1 MTPEH
6 GKSSQILP
14 IIPDDG
20 KKVYADITDQ
30 METAERER
38 LEAMLQHQA
47 LLLDQVSDAIIS
59 TDENFVITSW
69 NRGAERIYGWK
80 AEEVIGKPSENL
92 LHTHYLSGTL
102 QDVMSGFTANGHWE
116 GEVEQRRKDGSV
128 VPILSA
134 VTLLRNDDG
143 ELIGVVGVNRDI
155 TNLRSSEAERRV
167 AEQRY
172 RHLFDRAPVMYL
184 ALEDQDGDPIIR
196 DVNNF
201 YLQRLGYTREEVV
214 GRNAIDFLDPD
225 SRQVALHEYP
235 KIVRGTDKVA
245 VRILRSRDGERI
257 EALMRAAPEFDK
269 EGQVVGFLTMY
280 TDLSPLRQSE
290 QRLRVEAGRVQTL
303 LRIVSRLNRQADL
316 MSLMQTVCTE
326 VSVALDV
333 PGVSLSLVDKEKG
346 VFVHGAD
353 VGLPLDYERL
363 TQSVAI
369 PSYLQG
375 DMHDVELIRIN
386 PIDTLVDSPNYAMYV
401 EQGLQIGVNVMLVRD
416 AQMIGSLNLHITDP
430 QRQFGPDDLALLRGI
445 ADVVTQAILNAQLR
459 EETLRYASH
468 LQELVNERTME
479 LEEALAQ
486 AQEADRLKSQ
496 FVSDINHELRTPLTN
511 IILYLGLL
519 TNGKPEKR
527 AQAIAIM
534 QREAQRLRQMIEDV
548 LDLSRLDLDRTE
560 MHAQTVLLSELVEGL
575 IEDREPLIEGSSL
588 QFSFHAEPELPPISV
603 DASLVGRVIT
613 NLLDNA
619 FKYTAQGE
627 VRILVN
633 HRWVDNIE
641 WQTISVADSGPGI
654 DPEDL
659 PNLFLR
665 FYRGQS
671 ARQSGTS
678 GTGLGLAIC
687 QELAEL
693 HGGHITVETEY
704 GKGSTF
710 TLWLPGER
718 A

>member
-1 MTPEH
+1 MTPDH

-20 KKVYADITDQ
+20 KKVYADTTDQ
-30 METAERER
+30 MDTVERER
-38 LEAMLQHQA
+38 LEAMLRRQA
-47 LLLDQVSDAIIS
+47 LLLDQVSDAVIS
-59 TDENFVITSW
+59 TDEDFVITSW
-69 NRGAERIYGWK
+69 NRGAERVYGWK
-80 AEEVIGKPSENL
+80 AEEVIGKQAGSL
-92 LHTHYLSGTL
+92 FRTHYLTDTL
-102 QDVMSGFTANGHWE
+102 QDVMSEFTTNGYWE
-116 GEVEQRRKDGSV
+116 GEVEQRRKDGST

-134 VTLLRNDDG
+134 VTLLRNEAG
-143 ELIGVVGVNRDI
+143 EPIGTVGVNRDI
-155 TNLRSSEAERRV
+155 TNLRSSEAALRV

-184 ALEDQDGDPIIR
+184 AVEDQDGHPIIR

-214 GRNAIDFLDPD
+214 GRNAMDFLDPD
-225 SRQVALHEYP
+225 SRRTALLEYP
-235 KIVRGTDKVA
+235 HIAREADKVA

-257 EALMRAAPEFDK
+257 EALMRAAPQLDK
-269 EGQVVGFLTMY
+269 EGRVVGFLTMY

-290 QRLRVEAGRVQTL
+290 QRLQVEAGRVQML
-303 LRIVSRLNRQADL
+303 LRIASQLNRQADL
-316 MSLMQTVCTE
+316 ASLMQTVCAE
-326 VSVALDV
+326 VSVALNV
-333 PGVSLSLVDKEKG
+333 PGVSLSLADKEKG
-346 VFVHGAD
+346 VFIHGAD
-353 VGLPLDYERL
+353 VGLPPGYERL
-363 TQSVAI
+363 AGPIAI
-369 PSYLQG
+369 PPHLRGYLG
-375 DMHDVELIRIN
+375 DVELIRIN

-416 AQMIGSLNLHITDP
+416 TQLIGSLNLHITDP

-468 LQELVNERTME
+468 LRELVNERTTE

-519 TNGKPEKR
+519 SNSNPEKQ

-560 MHAQTVLLSELVEGL
+560 MHARPVLLSELVEGL
-575 IEDREPLIEGSSL
+575 IEDREPLIDGSSL
-588 QFSFHAEPELPPISV
+588 QFSFCAEPELPPISV

-619 FKYTAQGE
+619 FKYTAHGQIRVE
-627 VRILVN
+627 VNR
-633 HRWVDNIE
+633 RWVDSIE

-671 ARQSGTS
+671 ARQSGSS

-687 QELAEL
+687 QEIAEL
-693 HGGHITVETEY
+693 HGGHIAVETEY

>member
-1 MTPEH
+1 M
-6 GKSSQILP
+6 
-14 IIPDDG
+14 
-20 KKVYADITDQ
+20 
-30 METAERER
+30 
-38 LEAMLQHQA
+38 
-47 LLLDQVSDAIIS
+47 
-59 TDENFVITSW
+59 
-69 NRGAERIYGWK
+69 
-80 AEEVIGKPSENL
+80 
-92 LHTHYLSGTL
+92 
-102 QDVMSGFTANGHWE
+102 
-116 GEVEQRRKDGSV
+116 
-128 VPILSA
+128 
-134 VTLLRNDDG
+134 
-143 ELIGVVGVNRDI
+143 
-155 TNLRSSEAERRV
+155 
-167 AEQRY
+167 
-172 RHLFDRAPVMYL
+172 
-184 ALEDQDGDPIIR
+184 
-196 DVNNF
+196 
-201 YLQRLGYTREEVV
+201 
-214 GRNAIDFLDPD
+214 
-225 SRQVALHEYP
+225 
-235 KIVRGTDKVA
+235 
-245 VRILRSRDGERI
+245 
-257 EALMRAAPEFDK
+257 
-269 EGQVVGFLTMY
+269 
-280 TDLSPLRQSE
+280 
-290 QRLRVEAGRVQTL
+290 
-303 LRIVSRLNRQADL
+303 
-316 MSLMQTVCTE
+316 
-326 VSVALDV
+326 
-333 PGVSLSLVDKEKG
+333 
-346 VFVHGAD
+346 
-353 VGLPLDYERL
+353 
-363 TQSVAI
+363 
-369 PSYLQG
+369 
-375 DMHDVELIRIN
+375 
-386 PIDTLVDSPNYAMYV
+386 
-401 EQGLQIGVNVMLVRD
+401 
-416 AQMIGSLNLHITDP
+416 
-430 QRQFGPDDLALLRGI
+430 
-445 ADVVTQAILNAQLR
+445 
-459 EETLRYASH
+459 
-468 LQELVNERTME
+468 
-479 LEEALAQ
+479 
-486 AQEADRLKSQ
+486 
-496 FVSDINHELRTPLTN
+496 
-511 IILYLGLL
+511 GLL

-633 HRWVDNIE
+633 HCWVDNIE

>member
-1 MTPEH
+1 MTSDH
-6 GKSSQILP
+6 GKSSPILP

-20 KKVYADITDQ
+20 EKVYAEISDQ
-30 METAERER
+30 TNTAERDR
-38 LEAMLQHQA
+38 LEATLRRQA
-47 LLLDQVSDAIIS
+47 LLLDQVSDAVIS
-59 TDENFVITSW
+59 TDKDFVVTSW
-69 NRGAERIYGWK
+69 NRGAERVYGWL
-80 AEEVIGKPSENL
+80 AEEVIGKRTEDVLQTRFLTGAVQDAMSE
-92 LHTHYLSGTL
+92 
-102 QDVMSGFTANGHWE
+102 FAANGYWE
-116 GEVEQRRKDGSV
+116 GEVEQRRKDGSA

-134 VTLLRNDDG
+134 VTLLRNDAG
-143 ELIGVVGVNRDI
+143 ELIGTVGVNRDI
-155 TNLRSSEAERRV
+155 SKLHRSEAALRV

-184 ALEDQDGDPIIR
+184 ASEDQDGYPIIR

-201 YLQRLGYTREEVV
+201 YLHRLGYTRAEVV
-214 GRNAIDFLDPD
+214 GRNAMDFMAPD
-225 SRQVALHEYP
+225 SRQEALREYP
-235 KIVRGTDKVA
+235 QIVRGKDREG
-245 VRILRSRDGERI
+245 VRVLRTRDGEYI
-257 EALMRAAPEFDK
+257 ETLMRTTPELDG

-280 TDLSPLRQSE
+280 TDLSPLKQSE

-303 LRIVSRLNRQADL
+303 LRVASQLNRQADL
-316 MSLMQTVCTE
+316 VSLMQTICTE
-326 VSVALDV
+326 VCAALDV

-346 VFVHGAD
+346 LFFHGAD
-353 VGLPLDYERL
+353 VGLPKGYGQL
-363 TQSVAI
+363 TKPVAI
-369 PSYLQG
+369 PPHLRG
-375 DMHDVELIRIN
+375 DLHDVELIRVN
-386 PIDTLVDSPNYAMYV
+386 PISALVNSPNYAMYV

-416 AQMIGSLNLHITDP
+416 AQLIGSLNLHITDP
-430 QRQFGPDDLALLRGI
+430 KRQFGSDDLALLRGI

-459 EETLRYASH
+459 EETLRYASQ

-527 AQAIAIM
+527 EQAIAIM

-560 MHAQTVLLSELVEGL
+560 IHARPVRLGELVGGV
-575 IEDREPLIEGSSL
+575 IEDREPLIERSPL
-588 QFSFHAEPELPPISV
+588 QLSFHAQPGLAPISI
-603 DASLVGRVIT
+603 DASLIGRVLT

-619 FKYTAQGE
+619 FNYTAQGH
-627 VRILVN
+627 VRIEVK
-633 HRWVDNIE
+633 HRWVDSIE
-641 WQTISVADSGPGI
+641 WQTVSVTDSGPGI

-671 ARQSGTS
+671 ARQSGAP

-687 QELAEL
+687 QEIAEL
-693 HGGHITVETEY
+693 HGGHIAVETEY

-710 TLWLPGER
+710 TLWLPVER